1 MATPFNA
8 DSNETLWL
16 VIAIVF
22 IVLFATSLAVNI
34 FLWIVR
40 RNNLLKLQEELQKRQ
55 NDIHPIGAYGD
66 TKISYL

>member
-16 VIAIVF
+16 VVSIVF
-22 IVLFATSLAVNI
+22 IVLFITSMFANI

-40 RNNLLKLQEELQKRQ
+40 RNNLLKLQEELQKRYTANQ
-55 NDIHPIGAYGD
+55 PNGAYGD